1 MTLVA
6 IAIGISKL
14 AAFGGL
20 GIGMSAGLGW
30 FHSYEH
36 KPKQQKKEK
45 RGEHHDVIKDLS
57 EKLES

>member
-1 MTLVA
+1 MTLIA

-20 GIGMSAGLGW
+20 GLGMSAGLGW
-30 FHSYEH
+30 FHSYDA
-36 KPKQQKKEK
+36 KPKQKKEK
-45 RGEHHDVIKDLS
+45 RGEQHDVIKDLS